1 MTEFTPREHDI
12 LFFLLSREEPVQ
24 IQEIAETLETSE
36 RTIQRERD
44 RLAQSLEDH
53 DLRLTYVRGRGLLI
67 EGTDEAKHALRDQLL
82 LSHKQLPNAEDRQVE
97 LAYRLLQEDG
107 MVKLQAI
114 AHAMYVAPSTV
125 SQDLERIDEWFL
137 QYDLEIKRKKG
148 IGAEVIGEEINKR
161 RLLISLIFTQ
171 WDVLAFYRLLQGDAG
186 QLPHLL
192 QMNRT
197 SWLEMINQAY
207 AVIAPLTKEG
217 RLNDRQIM
225 RATLSLALQALR
237 KDQFPMRYEL
247 KAYPVEILK
256 WVERVEERLPDTLS
270 IAERQWLSE
279 ELRAFFQSD
288 AGDTEE
294 LVTRLRVKRLIEHV
308 SLLYGT
314 NFTKDHALE
323 RGLVSHIQSY
333 TRQNSVNPSYVIKQ
347 IEREYPRLFDAVK
360 QAALSIFTDETF
372 EDVDLAFWVMH
383 FGAVLSKPTPKLP
396 YRVLVVCSAGLG
408 SSKLLMNRLRQE
420 FTELEHIDNS
430 SLFGIERLPIE
441 SYDFVL
447 STVPLPDIR
456 PPHLLVNPLLPQDEV
471 ERIRKLIL
479 ALPKSFQPE
488 PRQTKTEWLDLEQL
502 HRLVASSIQ
511 VSNGFQMERL
521 ERVDDGIES
530 LLFEISTRIVDQGL
544 AKSAV
549 SLSAQLLRRHEMS
562 GLGVPGTRLALFHG
576 RDATIQR
583 GGFLIFELPE
593 PIDLLGMDQ
602 QLQSVERLLV
612 LVAPEETSN
621 ELLELLSS
629 ISAAIIESPEQMDQF
644 EFGEEHAIRLLLNRT
659 FRTVIDQFL
668 GNT

>member
-1 MTEFTPREHDI
+1 
-12 LFFLLSREEPVQ
+12 
-24 IQEIAETLETSE
+24 
-36 RTIQRERD
+36 
-44 RLAQSLEDH
+44 
-53 DLRLTYVRGRGLLI
+53 
-67 EGTDEAKHALRDQLL
+67 
-82 LSHKQLPNAEDRQVE
+82 
-97 LAYRLLQEDG
+97 
-107 MVKLQAI
+107 
-114 AHAMYVAPSTV
+114 
-125 SQDLERIDEWFL
+125 
-137 QYDLEIKRKKG
+137 
-148 IGAEVIGEEINKR
+148 
-161 RLLISLIFTQ
+161 
-171 WDVLAFYRLLQGDAG
+171 
-186 QLPHLL
+186 
-192 QMNRT
+192 
-197 SWLEMINQAY
+197 
-207 AVIAPLTKEG
+207 
-217 RLNDRQIM
+217 
-225 RATLSLALQALR
+225 
-237 KDQFPMRYEL
+237 
-247 KAYPVEILK
+247 
-256 WVERVEERLPDTLS
+256 
-270 IAERQWLSE
+270 
-279 ELRAFFQSD
+279 
-288 AGDTEE
+288 
-294 LVTRLRVKRLIEHV
+294 
-308 SLLYGT
+308 
-314 NFTKDHALE
+314 
-323 RGLVSHIQSY
+323 
-333 TRQNSVNPSYVIKQ
+333 
-347 IEREYPRLFDAVK
+347 
-360 QAALSIFTDETF
+360 
-372 EDVDLAFWVMH
+372 
-383 FGAVLSKPTPKLP
+383 
-396 YRVLVVCSAGLG
+396 
-408 SSKLLMNRLRQE
+408 MNRLRQE

-530 LLFEISTRIVDQGL
+530 LLFEISTRMVDQGL

-562 GLGVPGTRLALFHG
+562 GLGIPGTRLALFHG